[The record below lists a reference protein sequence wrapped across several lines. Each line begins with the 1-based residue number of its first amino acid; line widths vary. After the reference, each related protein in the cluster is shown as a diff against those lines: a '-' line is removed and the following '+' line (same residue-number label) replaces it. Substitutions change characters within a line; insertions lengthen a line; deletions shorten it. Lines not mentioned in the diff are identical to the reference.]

1 VRIHTQIEDG
11 FEAWGRFVVRHR
23 WPMAVSML
31 LVTAYL
37 VAWLPQLTAD
47 NSTESFLR
55 PNDPARVDYDRF
67 REQFGQDERLIVA
80 IRPHAIFDLD
90 FLNRLRAFHRDI
102 ERDVPYVEEV
112 TSLWNARNT
121 RGEGDE
127 LIVEDLLETW
137 PETDAD
143 VEALKRRVLENPLY
157 VNTLIDE
164 SARITTVTIEPFI
177 YSTLGDDA
185 DDLGGFDGDAGG
197 APAATPALLT
207 EQELIEQIEALEA
220 VIARHQGHGFETFL
234 AGGPIMNRHA
244 TKMLM
249 RDVAVFMPAGVA
261 IVACILYLLFRRV
274 SGVVLPVFV
283 VLASLLATFG
293 IMALVGI
300 PASISGTVLPSLL
313 LTVGICSTVHVLTIV
328 YQRLAAG
335 ASREQAIAFALG
347 HSGLAVWMATLTTA
361 GGLFSF
367 AAADLAQVANLGR
380 VAPIGILLTFVYCVT
395 LLPALLAIVPLR
407 ARPAR
412 GGEELQRSFGR
423 GLARVGDLA
432 TGHPWPIL
440 AGTLALVVVFG
451 FGLAQLRFSQYA
463 LNWFPEDDPVRM
475 ANEFMDRWLKG
486 AAGLEFV
493 IDSGRENG
501 LHDPVL
507 LRRIEAATRFAESFD
522 DGEIFVGKAVS
533 IVDVV
538 KETHKALH
546 ENRPE
551 FYAIP
556 RDRRLVAQEL
566 LLFENSGSDDL
577 EDVTDSRFRLARVS
591 LRLPFVDGM
600 HYPAFIAALEQGFRE
615 ILGEEVGIQP
625 TGLGVLFGRT
635 FSVVNVTM
643 ARSYLM
649 ALLIITPLMVLL
661 IGNLK
666 RGVLSMV
673 PNLIPIWITLGLM
686 GWLGIPLDNSSLL
699 VGCIILGVAVD
710 DTIHFMHKF
719 QRYYDDTGDPREAVR
734 RTLRTTGSAL
744 LFTSIVL
751 TAGFFVL
758 TFAYM
763 QNAVE
768 FALLACTATIVAF
781 LADLLVSPALM
792 VLVSKSREPDPAE
805 RPPGPPLPHPR
816 GKTSARGWAP
826 AA

>member
-1 VRIHTQIEDG
+1 MRIHTQIEDG

-23 WPMAVSML
+23 WPTAVSVL

-37 VAWLPQLTAD
+37 TAWLPQLTAD

-90 FLNRLRAFHRDI
+90 FLKRLRAFHEDI
-102 ERDVPYVEEV
+102 EREVPYVEEA

-121 RGEGDE
+121 RGEGDK
-127 LIVEDLLETW
+127 LIVDGLLEEW
-137 PETDAD
+137 PETAAD
-143 VEALKRRVLENPLY
+143 VEAVKRRVLENPLY

-177 YSTLGDDA
+177 YSTLGDDT
-185 DDLGGFDGDAGG
+185 DDLGGFDGDAGEASG
-197 APAATPALLT
+197 APAAKPALLT
-207 EQELIEQIEALEA
+207 EQETVELIEALEA
-220 VIARHQGHGFETFL
+220 VVARHEDHGFEIFL

-249 RDVAVFMPAGVA
+249 RDVAVFMPVGVA
-261 IVACILYLLFRRV
+261 IVSCILYLLFRRV

-283 VLASLLATFG
+283 VLASMLATYG
-293 IMALVGI
+293 LMALVGI
-300 PASISGTVLPSLL
+300 PTSISGQVLPSLL
-313 LTVGICSTVHVLTIV
+313 LTVGICSAVHLLTIV

-347 HSGLAVWMATLTTA
+347 HSGLAVGMATLTTA

-380 VAPIGILLTFVYCVT
+380 VAPIGIVLTFIYCVT

-407 ARPAR
+407 ARSTR
-412 GGEELQRSFGR
+412 GGDELQRSVGR
-423 GLARVGDLA
+423 ALARVGDLA
-432 TGHPWPIL
+432 TAHPWPIL
-440 AGTLALVVVFG
+440 AGALALVVAFG

-463 LNWFPEDDPVRM
+463 LNWFPEDDPIRV
-475 ANEFMDRWLKG
+475 ANEFMDRNLKG
-486 AAGLEFV
+486 AAGIEIV

-501 LHDPVL
+501 LHEPAL

-556 RDRRLVAQEL
+556 HDRRLVAQEL

-577 EDVTDSRFRLARVS
+577 EEFTDSRFRLARVS

-600 HYPAFIAALEQGFRE
+600 HYPDFIAALEQGFRE

-643 ARSYLM
+643 ARSYLT

-768 FALLACTATIVAF
+768 FAMLACTATIVAF

-805 RPPGPPLPHPR
+805 RPRVPPLPHPGVIYR
-816 GKTSARGWAP
+816 GAEGD
-826 AA
+826 